1 MVTGDQ
7 RICGGLIRWMSSVEG
22 DRCMREMEGIDYGK
36 TDRKP
41 NELGDVRCERGQ
53 MSRLQ
58 SCADK
63 HLTIGKQIAVLLEY
77 CDSQGILRE

>member
-1 MVTGDQ
+1 MHAW
-7 RICGGLIRWMSSVEG
+7 RLH
-22 DRCMREMEGIDYGK
+22 EMEGIDYGK

-41 NELGDVRCERGQ
+41 NELGLVVLGDVRCERGQ

-63 HLTIGKQIAVLLEY
+63 HLTIGKQIAE
-77 CDSQGILRE
+77 LRCWNTAIRKGY

>member
-1 MVTGDQ
+1 
-7 RICGGLIRWMSSVEG
+7 MSSVEG

-41 NELGDVRCERGQ
+41 NELGWVVLGDVRCERGQ